1 MTFLEFLPQFIETF
15 CPKDF
20 QKYHQWEKKGEV
32 LETVKR
38 CSAAVILSVAAVE
51 ESREA
56 ACLWLVSSLALIRRL
71 LLRL

>member
-1 MTFLEFLPQFIETF
+1 MGE
-15 CPKDF
+15 
-20 QKYHQWEKKGEV
+20 KGEV
-32 LETVKR
+32 LESVKR
-38 CSAAVILSVAAVE
+38 SSAAVILSVAAVE